1 MREKRITAVILSVF
15 MVLSLLPSTVF
26 AAAAAAA
33 LEGQLKISGTAA
45 VGSTLK
51 ADLKEVKPQG
61 LSEDS
66 ISYLWSRK
74 TDGDEEMKE
83 LSKEKSYTVVQ
94 EDLGARIVLT
104 ITGLED
110 KGITGTLEASTGY
123 VVTAEEAAARDQ
135 QGTEASGTDQSG
147 NQVET
152 EEELPVEEAEET
164 SSDDMSDETEETSS
178 DNESEETAAPSEEI
192 PEEEISSEDMEEGVP
207 EDITE
212 EEEYSGESDTQEE
225 PSAGETE
232 END

>member
-26 AAAAAAA
+26 AAASSAA

-83 LSKEKSYTVVQ
+83 LSKEKATQWLRRIWVLRSFLRSPDWKTKGSQ
-94 EDLGARIVLT
+94 DL
-104 ITGLED
+104 
-110 KGITGTLEASTGY
+110 
-123 VVTAEEAAARDQ
+123 
-135 QGTEASGTDQSG
+135 
-147 NQVET
+147 
-152 EEELPVEEAEET
+152 
-164 SSDDMSDETEETSS
+164 
-178 DNESEETAAPSEEI
+178 
-192 PEEEISSEDMEEGVP
+192 
-207 EDITE
+207 
-212 EEEYSGESDTQEE
+212 
-225 PSAGETE
+225 
-232 END
+232 